1 MSKIKTALI
10 EPELDQRLVDERGPT
25 LERVKQASWGHID
38 IGDSGVITI
47 RQSPIERAVRR
58 GTFTERQGQA
68 AEKFYQH
75 WFRAG
80 LAGSMGSAD
89 PLKVFSTSMDFSR
102 LCKTE
107 MGEFHW
113 FRVKEALATIDE
125 KMDAAGFR
133 SDHAKSLMWLIICQ
147 EIPFEEAGYKIGFG
161 DKDAAKTMARTYM
174 RANLNILIAAWGL

>member
-1 MSKIKTALI
+1 MAKVKTALTG
-10 EPELDQRLVDERGPT
+10 PALDQRLVDERGPT
-25 LERVKQASWGHID
+25 LERIKQASWDHIEV
-38 IGDSGVITI
+38 GDSGVITV

-107 MGEFHW
+107 MAEFNW
-113 FRVKEALATIDE
+113 FRVKEAMATIAE
-125 KMDAAGFR
+125 KMDNAGFR
-133 SDHAKSLMWLIICQ
+133 ADHAQRLMWLIVCQ
-147 EIPFEEAGYKIGFG
+147 EVPFAEAGQAIGFNG
-161 DKDAAKTMARTYM
+161 DSSDVMARTYM